1 MKRQNVSSGS
11 PYEPIIGFSRAV
23 RVGNIVAVGGS
34 APIGPD
40 GKTVGVDDPAA
51 QTRRCLEIIRVA
63 LEAAGARLEDVIRTR
78 VFMTRAEDWKA
89 VGEVHGEV
97 FGAIRPASTMVV
109 VKALLDSDW
118 FVEIEA
124 DAVVQE

>member
-1 MKRQNVSSGS
+1 M
-11 PYEPIIGFSRAV
+11 
-23 RVGNIVAVGGS
+23 
-34 APIGPD
+34 D
-40 GKTVGVDDPAA
+40 
-51 QTRRCLEIIRVA
+51 
-63 LEAAGARLEDVIRTR
+63 DVIRTR

-124 DAVVQE
+124 DAVIND